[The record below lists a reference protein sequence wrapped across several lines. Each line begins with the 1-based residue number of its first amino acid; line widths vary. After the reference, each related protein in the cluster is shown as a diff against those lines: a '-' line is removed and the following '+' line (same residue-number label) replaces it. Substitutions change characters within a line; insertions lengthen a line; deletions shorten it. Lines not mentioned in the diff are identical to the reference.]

1 MPSAYLNCYFH
12 FQLTRSPAL
21 KNTFCRLVF
30 LFLPFLGLAATAA
43 ETAPG
48 KEKALQLDLWNGILL
63 GIVQGVTEFLPISS
77 SAHLKVVPMA
87 LGLGDPGEALTA
99 VIQLGSIAA
108 VLWYFRNDILGLI
121 RGSLTALQK
130 RDFANHDLRLSVGI
144 ALGTLPICVLGL
156 AIKLFFKTQYESAR
170 SLLAIA
176 IAAIALSLLLFLA
189 EKLAKHIRSFEDAS
203 FRDCLL
209 IGTAQALAIFP
220 GVSRSGATLTAALFS
235 GLKRSDA
242 ARFSF
247 LLGIPAIVI
256 AGVVEMKEVL
266 EHGTQCPL
274 FPLAVSVVAA
284 AISSYLA
291 IDWMISFL
299 KKHDT
304 SVFILYRLC
313 FGVAILVWI
322 FCQGNK

>member
-1 MPSAYLNCYFH
+1 
-12 FQLTRSPAL
+12 L
-21 KNTFCRLVF
+21 KNAIRRLAF
-30 LFLPFLGLAATAA
+30 LLFPLLGLAAAA
-43 ETAPG
+43 ADSVPA
-48 KEKALQLDLWNGILL
+48 KEKPLQLDVWNGILL

-108 VLWYFRNDILGLI
+108 VIWYFRQDIISLT
-121 RGSLTALQK
+121 RGSLVALQK
-130 RDFANHDLRLSVGI
+130 RDFADHDLRLSFGI

-156 AIKLFFKTQYESAR
+156 AIKLFFKTEYEVAR
-170 SLLAIA
+170 SLGAIA
-176 IAAIALSLLLFLA
+176 AAAIALSLLLLLA
-189 EKLAKHIRSFEDAS
+189 EKLAKHTRSFAEAG

-235 GLKRSDA
+235 GMKRSDA

-274 FPLAVSVVAA
+274 LPLAVSVIAA

-291 IDWMISFL
+291 IDWMIGFL

-304 SVFILYRLC
+304 SVFIIYRLC

-322 FCQGNK
+322 YHLANK

>member
-1 MPSAYLNCYFH
+1 MNNPF
-12 FQLTRSPAL
+12 R
-21 KNTFCRLVF
+21 RLVF
-30 LFLPFLGLAATAA
+30 LLLPFLGLAAAA
-43 ETAPG
+43 ADTVPA
-48 KEKALQLDLWNGILL
+48 KEKTLQLDLWNGLLL

-77 SAHLKVVPMA
+77 SAHLKVVPVA

-108 VLWYFRNDILGLI
+108 VLWYFRHDILGLV

-130 RDFANHDLRLSVGI
+130 RDFASRDLRLSFGI

-156 AIKLFFKTQYESAR
+156 LIKLFFKAEYESAR
-170 SLLAIA
+170 SLVAIA
-176 IAAIALSLLLFLA
+176 IAAIALSLLLLLA
-189 EKLAKHIRSFEDAS
+189 EKLARHTRGFEEAG

-209 IGTAQALAIFP
+209 IGAAQALAIFP

-274 FPLAVSVVAA
+274 VPLAVSVVAA

-291 IDWMISFL
+291 IDWMIGFL

-304 SVFILYRLC
+304 SVFILYRLG
-313 FGVAILVWI
+313 FGIAILVWI
-322 FCQGNK
+322 FYQGNK